1 MLDFELKRPASLDEA
16 LAMLDTDDPTVRP
29 WSGGT
34 ALMLMMK
41 SGVFEP
47 SVLVDLT
54 GIGDEHAGISAMPDG
69 GVRIGG
75 MATLTSLQHNA
86 RLKQLTPVFGQAL
99 QRLANVRVRNVARV
113 GGCLAHGDPH
123 MDLPPIL
130 ASLRGVVLAKGLGGE
145 RRLPVEELF
154 AGYYE
159 TVLKQGELIVAVELP
174 PQEGWQTVYRKT
186 TVRTH
191 HDWPTLSVAVSLKMS
206 ADAIVEAR
214 VIVSAATEKLTR
226 LPGIEAMLVDGA
238 GGEAQIA
245 RAGEA
250 AAAAVDTIGDAQGS
264 AAYKKVLVG
273 VEVRRALA
281 QAMEEGRK
289 S

>member
-1 MLDFELKRPASLDEA
+1 MLDFELRRPTSLEDA
-16 LAMLDTDDPTVRP
+16 LAMLDTDDPSVRP

-54 GIGDEHAGISAMPDG
+54 GVEEEHASIRRLEDG
-69 GVRIGG
+69 GTSIGAL
-75 MATLTSLQHNA
+75 ATLASLQFDPHLA
-86 RLKQLTPVFGQAL
+86 SEAPVLGQAL
-99 QRLANVRVRNVARV
+99 PRLANVRVRNVARV

-130 ASLRGVVLAKGLGGE
+130 ACLRGLVVARKADGE
-145 RRLPVEELF
+145 RRIAVEQLF

-159 TVLKQGELIVAVELP
+159 TVLDPGEIITAVELP
-174 PQEGWQTVYRKT
+174 TQTGWDSVYRKT

-191 HDWPTLSVAVSLKMS
+191 HDWPTVGVAISLRRE
-206 ADAIVEAR
+206 AGLIVESR

-226 LPGIEAMLVDGA
+226 LEAVENLLA
-238 GGEAQIA
+238 GQPSNAA
-245 RAGEA
+245 LFTRAGRTA
-250 AAAAVDTIGDAQGS
+250 AELVETIDDAQGS
-264 AAYKKVLVG
+264 ASYKRVLVG
-273 VEVRRALA
+273 VEVRRALS
-281 QAMEEGRK
+281 QILEEG
-289 S
+289 SGS